1 MLGIH
6 IFLALGDSRPFETL
20 VISTG
25 SRAVRRGID
34 RCARD
39 GGIRVR

>member
-1 MLGIH
+1 MHGIH
-6 IFLALGDSRPFETL
+6 ILLARGYARPFETL

-34 RCARD
+34 RCAGD